1 MRALIVADVH
11 ANLAAFQAVLSD
23 AVAAS
28 GFDAIWSLGDLV
40 GYGAEPEECVQLL
53 RGHPNVAIAGNHDL
67 AALDVRLTADFN
79 PYAAAAARWTGERLS
94 ADSADWIRGL
104 PQVTV
109 TEAEFTLT
117 HGSLVDPIWEYLVSV
132 EVAAAHLA
140 LQQTTYGFVGHS
152 HLPLLFVDGDA
163 TEASFEDGTVTL
175 GGTRFV
181 ANPGSV
187 GQPRDGDPRAAYA
200 IVDTRARTLT
210 LRRVEY
216 DIATTQRK
224 IRDAGLPEFLAARL
238 AMGR

>member
-1 MRALIVADVH
+1 MRALVVADVH
-11 ANLAAFQAVLSD
+11 ANLAAFKAVLSD
-23 AVAAS
+23 AVAS
-28 GFDAIWSLGDLV
+28 GAFEAIWSLGDLV

-53 RGHPNVAIAGNHDL
+53 RGHPHVAIAGNHDL

-79 PYAAAAARWTGERLS
+79 PYAAAAARWTGEQLS

-109 TEAEFTLT
+109 TEDEFTLT
-117 HGSLVDPIWEYLVSV
+117 HGSLVDPIWEYLVST
-132 EVAAAHLA
+132 EAASAHLK
-140 LQQTTYGFVGHS
+140 LQRTPYGLVGHS

-163 TEASFEDGTVTL
+163 PDAHFEDGTIAL
-175 GGTRFV
+175 DGTRFV
-181 ANPGSV
+181 ANPGST
-187 GQPRDGDPRAAYA
+187 GQPRDGDPRAAYG
-200 IVDTRARTLT
+200 IVDTGARTLM

-238 AMGR
+238 ATGR